1 MPCLVEAYL
10 EFRSC
15 NPSDSFLREESAE
28 VAEAAAAHPPS
39 TVSEIELV
47 DIFGK

>member
-1 MPCLVEAYL
+1 MPRLVEAYL
-10 EFRSC
+10 EFRSR